1 MSLAQRA
8 QAAAETVSPGCSV
21 IIGRA
26 DDRSTWVVQPV
37 SPLTDQQALDI
48 AALFANIAPNAPDVP
63 QSVTP
68 YQARCA
74 LDAAGLLDAV
84 EAIVAQSTRQ
94 TRNAWEYG
102 ISVERNSPMI
112 NDLGAALGLT
122 AAQIDQLFITANG
135 IS

>member
-1 MSLAQRA
+1 MSLAQRV
-8 QAAAETVSPGCSV
+8 QDAASIISPGCSV

-26 DDRSTWVVQPV
+26 NDRSTWVVQPL

-48 AALFANIAPNAPDVP
+48 AARFASIDPNAPDVP
-63 QSVTP
+63 QEVTP

-102 ISVERNSPMI
+102 ISVRRDSTMI

-122 AAQIDQLFITANG
+122 SAQIDNLFIQAGTY
-135 IS
+135 S

>member
-1 MSLAQRA
+1 MSLAQRV
-8 QAAAETVSPGCSV
+8 QDAASIISPGCSV

-26 DDRSTWVVQPV
+26 NDRSTWVVQPL

-48 AALFANIAPNAPDVP
+48 AARFATIDPNAPDVP

-84 EAIVAQSTRQ
+84 EAIVAQAPRQ

-102 ISVERNSPMI
+102 ITVNRNSAMI

-122 AAQIDQLFITANG
+122 AEQIDNLFINAGAIT
-135 IS
+135 